1 VKSNESISRKNSLVI
16 QQRKR
21 WKIWFFWEKKKIH
34 KTTNNDVQVFHSY
47 FCYLHSSISRKNY
60 KTHTQTT
67 TRKFISDNNLNK
79 KTTKKFINCII
90 IKNEREDFWV
100 DEII

>member
-1 VKSNESISRKNSLVI
+1 VKSNESISREKLFSDTTEKKMEDLV
-16 QQRKR
+16 
-21 WKIWFFWEKKKIH
+21 FLGEKKIH

>member
-1 VKSNESISRKNSLVI
+1 MMSKFFILIFATCIHQFHE
-16 QQRKR
+16 
-21 WKIWFFWEKKKIH
+21 KI
-34 KTTNNDVQVFHSY
+34 T
-47 FCYLHSSISRKNY
+47 